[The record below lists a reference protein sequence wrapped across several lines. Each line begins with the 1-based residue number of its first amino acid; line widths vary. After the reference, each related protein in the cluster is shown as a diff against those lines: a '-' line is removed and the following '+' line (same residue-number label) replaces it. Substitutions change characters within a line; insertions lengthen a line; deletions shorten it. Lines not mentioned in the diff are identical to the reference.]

1 MWCVVKTPKSD
12 FLLLLKYIYAKIY
25 KGLPLNNKENKM
37 INKIKKW
44 TDEFKTFAVKGNV
57 IDMAVGII
65 IGAAFGKIVDSMVKD
80 IIMPPMGWIMGRVDF
95 TNLYFTLP
103 NYEGNIVKY
112 PSLEAAQAAGA
123 VTINYGLFIN
133 TLISFIFVA
142 FAVFL
147 LIKFINKLRAAT
159 EKKAETEETVTT
171 KTCPKCCS
179 VININAT
186 KCPYCTTD
194 L

>member
-1 MWCVVKTPKSD
+1 M
-12 FLLLLKYIYAKIY
+12 
-25 KGLPLNNKENKM
+25 LNKV
-37 INKIKKW
+37 KKW
-44 TDEFKTFAVKGNV
+44 TDEFKTFAIKGNV

-95 TNLYFTLP
+95 ANLYLTLP
-103 NYEGNIVKY
+103 NYDGKIVQY

-147 LIKFINKLRAAT
+147 LIDFFFSLLLSAYKI
-159 EKKAETEETVTT
+159 
-171 KTCPKCCS
+171 
-179 VININAT
+179 
-186 KCPYCTTD
+186 Y
-194 L
+194 